1 LSAPVIAIDAMGGDF
16 GPHCIVPASLSCLA
30 ESPSLHLVLVGQISL
45 LEQLVAQHPGVDR
58 SRLKIVDAPEIIGMA
73 ERPAQALRGKP
84 RSSMRIALEQ
94 VRDGNANACVSAGNT
109 GALMAL
115 ARQVLRTLP
124 GIDRPA
130 MVTALPTQADPCLL
144 LDLGANVDCPPEQLF
159 QFAVMGAV
167 AAESLGRQQP
177 RVALLNVGTE
187 EIKGNQQVKQA
198 ALLLQQAADLN
209 YQGFIEGDGLYRGE
223 ADVVVCDGFV
233 GNILLKSSEGL
244 AGMLVARVEAL
255 FKRSL
260 GARIVGAVVLP
271 LLRRL
276 RADLNP
282 AQYNGAS
289 FLGLQGIVVKSH
301 GSAGAD
307 GFKAAIR
314 RAAQDVEH
322 DLPGQLRSRLG
333 HFLRPPHP
341 YDDVDDVTAD
351 GGQPSN

>member
-1 LSAPVIAIDAMGGDF
+1 MSAPVVAIDAMGGDS

-30 ESPSLHLVLVGQISL
+30 ENPSLHLVLVGQSSF
-45 LEQLVAQHPGVDR
+45 LEQLVAQHPEVDR
-58 SRLKIVDAPEIIGMA
+58 SRLKIVDAPEVIGMD

-115 ARQVLRTLP
+115 ARQVLKTLP

-130 MVTALPTQADPCLL
+130 MVTALPTQAEPCLL

-159 QFAVMGAV
+159 QFAVMGVV
-167 AAESLGRQQP
+167 AAESLGRQHP
-177 RVALLNVGTE
+177 RVALLNVGIE

-198 ALLLQQAADLN
+198 ALLLRQAADLN

-314 RAAQDVEH
+314 RAAQDVQH
-322 DLPGQLRSRLG
+322 DLPEQLRSRLG
-333 HFLRPPHP
+333 RFLQSPDPC
-341 YDDVDDVTAD
+341 DDADDVTT
-351 GGQPSN
+351 GNGQPSN